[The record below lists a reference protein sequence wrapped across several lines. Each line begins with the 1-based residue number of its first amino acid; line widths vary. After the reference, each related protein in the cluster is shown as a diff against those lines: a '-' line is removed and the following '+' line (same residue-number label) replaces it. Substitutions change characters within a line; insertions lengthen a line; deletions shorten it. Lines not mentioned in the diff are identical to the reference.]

1 MELNFL
7 LSQSVQSSVTSR
19 ESFYPHNWI
28 VNPFAY
34 SFAIRYWQRAV
45 ASKPSTAVKAFTLGG
60 ISWFAVP
67 FAMATTM
74 GLTAVALT
82 ENIDFPGYPSPL
94 SATEVTA
101 GLPAP
106 AAASALMGKTGATLM
121 LVVLFLAVVSTSAA
135 EMVAVSNI
143 ATFDIYKRYINSNA
157 EGKQILRVSKGTILL
172 YAIVMGILGTI
183 WYYIG

>member
-1 MELNFL
+1 
-7 LSQSVQSSVTSR
+7 
-19 ESFYPHNWI
+19 
-28 VNPFAY
+28 
-34 SFAIRYWQRAV
+34 
-45 ASKPSTAVKAFTLGG
+45 
-60 ISWFAVP
+60 
-67 FAMATTM
+67 MATTM

-82 ENIDFPGYPSPL
+82 ENVDFPGYPSPL

-121 LVVLFLAVVSTSAA
+121 LVVLFLAVVSTPAA

-143 ATFDIYKRYINSNA
+143 ATFDMYKRYINSNA

-172 YAIVMGILGTI
+172 YAIIMGILGTI
-183 WYYIG
+183 